1 MLCVTPKTG
10 RVFLPAKDKPA
21 MLQAFNGVLVMIKT
35 PHPSLIDLT
44 GQRFGKLTVVSRA
57 EDCVTKSG
65 KKLVAWLCKCDCGK
79 KCVVRST
86 NLKNGIT
93 KSCGCIA
100 DKIRRTKRDT
110 PNRNAEDFIGKVFG
124 VLTVEKEI
132 KPYRSPDGSKRRKF
146 RCKCY
151 CGKYKDVRIDEL
163 KSGVV
168 VSCGCLSARD
178 LERLKAI
185 MYKESDND

>member
-1 MLCVTPKTG
+1 
-10 RVFLPAKDKPA
+10 
-21 MLQAFNGVLVMIKT
+21 MII
-35 PHPSLIDLT
+35 HPSLVDLT
-44 GQRFGKLTVVSRA
+44 GKRFGKLTVIKRA

-65 KKLVAWLCKCDCGK
+65 KKLVAWVCKCDCGK
-79 KCVVRST
+79 KCVIKST
-86 NLKNGIT
+86 NLKSGNT

-110 PNRNAEDFIGKVFG
+110 PNRNAEDFIGKRFG
-124 VLTVEKEI
+124 VLTIEKEI
-132 KPYRSPDGSKRRKF
+132 KPYRDPKGNKRRRF

-163 KSGVV
+163 TNGFV

-178 LERLKAI
+178 FERIKDI
-185 MYKESDND
+185 VRQHDKEESKGEYENENKNF

>member
-1 MLCVTPKTG
+1 
-10 RVFLPAKDKPA
+10 
-21 MLQAFNGVLVMIKT
+21 MIRRT
-35 PHPSLIDLT
+35 HPSFVDLT
-44 GQRFGKLTVVSRA
+44 GQRFGKLTVIDRA
-57 EDCVTKSG
+57 DDIIDKSG
-65 KKLVAWLCKCDCGK
+65 RKIVAWHCKCDCGK

-100 DKIRRTKRDT
+100 RKIRRTKRDT
-110 PNRNAEDFIGKVFG
+110 PNKNAEDFIGRQFG
-124 VLTVEKEI
+124 VLKIEKEI
-132 KPYRSPDGSKRRKF
+132 KPYRDPKGNKRRRF

-163 KSGVV
+163 TNGFV

-178 LERLKAI
+178 FERIKDI
-185 MYKESDND
+185 VRQHDKEESKGECENENKNS